1 MELGQLLK
9 QARNEAAMTQ
19 EQAAES
25 LGVSRQTVSNWE
37 NGKTFPDIISVIKMS
52 DLYSVS
58 LDRLLKEEEPVK
70 KTYREFL
77 EESTNTVKSRDRQSK
92 LILGCVTIGIWAL
105 SVILFFVLE
114 SGAGGAG
121 YSLAISWAV
130 LPIVFFCASFVMGL
144 NDYFGKWKWLAVPLF
159 GIMHA
164 LSGSIT
170 SIQTEEAVYRAV
182 VWPDLMKLPVGMAIA
197 LIGIGIGMLIRK
209 KNAGRDA

>member
-92 LILGCVTIGIWAL
+92 LILGCVTIGI
-105 SVILFFVLE
+105 
-114 SGAGGAG
+114 
-121 YSLAISWAV
+121 
-130 LPIVFFCASFVMGL
+130 
-144 NDYFGKWKWLAVPLF
+144 
-159 GIMHA
+159 
-164 LSGSIT
+164 
-170 SIQTEEAVYRAV
+170 
-182 VWPDLMKLPVGMAIA
+182 
-197 LIGIGIGMLIRK
+197 
-209 KNAGRDA
+209 